1 MGEDKKNPFSAW
13 SHQNSVSW
21 YLVSYC
27 RRSQEIFCFAVI
39 SFSRAWTS
47 SPDLIILPL
56 TITFLTIFTMFRLTR
71 WTHLTQT
78 SHCDRETFT
87 PTWFSPSQSRSFI
100 MTIVLQIIM
109 NHDYCCL
116 ASIMIS
122 PPLQLVSA
130 AEAIEKLSAAAA
142 AGLNQDTI
150 EDFTD
155 PVKFIMLTVQNLTS
169 ISIIIFAKRCETS
182 LTAQCEKQLRKT
194 KTSGDRFLLPSM
206 FSSSSSSLY
215 SRWFSCNKQWMSV
228 IDVSAPLRVFLSGEC
243 RPFLS
248 WIQKIQQLMW
258 AIIMKVMSIVQR
270 PCQLN
275 QCVQL
280 KL

>member
-1 MGEDKKNPFSAW
+1 
-13 SHQNSVSW
+13 
-21 YLVSYC
+21 
-27 RRSQEIFCFAVI
+27 
-39 SFSRAWTS
+39 
-47 SPDLIILPL
+47 
-56 TITFLTIFTMFRLTR
+56 
-71 WTHLTQT
+71 
-78 SHCDRETFT
+78 
-87 PTWFSPSQSRSFI
+87 

-109 NHDYCCL
+109 NHDDHYCCL
-116 ASIMIS
+116 ASITIS

-206 FSSSSSSLY
+206 FSSSSSSSPTSPPSLY
-215 SRWFSCNKQWMSV
+215 FMT
-228 IDVSAPLRVFLSGEC
+228 PGGFLATNSG
-243 RPFLS
+243 
-248 WIQKIQQLMW
+248 
-258 AIIMKVMSIVQR
+258 
-270 PCQLN
+270 
-275 QCVQL
+275 
-280 KL
+280 